1 MTPGPLNPAIWF
13 GERLL
18 HPPPGGIIRSTALAG
33 RQKRHEEGVTGVPRN
48 PRFRPMETSTHPP
61 LPSPA
66 LKASATYLARA
77 SDCVPYRNGA
87 TTFATT
93 PSSPPFLLFP
103 STKRSMSKVNG
114 NGAEEGTKLSRRSTH
129 LDPISDDYA
138 PEASTGHTFASIS
151 ILVIDFLGED
161 LRKKFEEYTVTNLF
175 EIGTRSRLYSYR
187 SDCIYC
193 YCYLG
198 RLLVIFSNRA
208 GSLEIFVFIGI

>member
-1 MTPGPLNPAIWF
+1 MTRGPLNPAIWF

-33 RQKRHEEGVTGVPRN
+33 RQKRHEERVSRGSL
-48 PRFRPMETSTHPP
+48 ETLVFDPWKHPP
-61 LPSPA
+61 SSPA

-93 PSSPPFLLFP
+93 PSSPPFPLFP
-103 STKRSMSKVNG
+103 STKRSKSKVNG

-138 PEASTGHTFASIS
+138 PEASTGDTFASIS

-175 EIGTRSRLYSYR
+175 EIGTRSRLYFYR

>member
-13 GERLL
+13 GEWLL

-33 RQKRHEEGVTGVPRN
+33 RQKRHEEGVTGIPRN

-138 PEASTGHTFASIS
+138 PEGLHTFASIS